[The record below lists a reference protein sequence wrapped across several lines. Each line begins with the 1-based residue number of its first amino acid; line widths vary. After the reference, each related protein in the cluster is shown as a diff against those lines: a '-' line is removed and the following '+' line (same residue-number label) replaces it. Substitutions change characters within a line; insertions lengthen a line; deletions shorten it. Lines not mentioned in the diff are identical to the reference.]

1 MKETDIKM
9 ESVTI
14 PEMKEYIDALKKE
27 KEFYTIANI
36 FTYVIFTPTRTKL
49 EISEAHSCRAQALIY
64 MSGYH
69 NEAMWDCQ
77 MAVKLGHPEK
87 TRINVL
93 KNQLLLGY
101 SLKRGDFIADAMA
114 EIEKLNEQKS
124 LSNEVFDSELN
135 NLSHFSFQI

>member
-1 MKETDIKM
+1 MNEPFYRCANEYEVQDIQIKPAPECKM
-9 ESVTI
+9 
-14 PEMKEYIDALKKE
+14 
-27 KEFYTIANI
+27 FYENANYW
-36 FTYVIFTPTRTKL
+36 TRVIFSMKKNSAAL
-49 EISEAHSCRAQALIY
+49 AEAHSSRAQSLIY

-101 SLKRGDFIADAMA
+101 SLKRGDFIADAMD
-114 EIEKLNEQKS
+114 EIEKLNEKHPIK
-124 LSNEVFDSELN
+124 NEVFDSKSCN
-135 NLSHFSFQI
+135 QM